1 MKIAILTYGS
11 RGDVQPFLPLSVKL
25 ISRGHDVKLAAPSR
39 FKNLVEGHGIKFVPL
54 SGDPSA
60 AILRINDARNNIFK
74 MLREGFAHALEVGAD
89 VFQQSAEACR
99 DADLIIHAFSHAVD
113 GHTRA
118 REMNIP
124 DVHVQTF
131 PMYAPTGDYPSVVLP
146 DLKIRALN
154 YFTHVAG
161 IKIMWWLSLFG
172 FRQIS
177 RRAGLPKRKL
187 YFPFDDDPP
196 LDKLRISLRPPTL
209 MLCAWSPSL
218 LPPSREW
225 SANVHVTGYFF
236 FDKTESYQPS
246 TELKNFLDSGDPPI
260 CVSFGSMVN
269 RDAEKID
276 GIVRESLAKTGQ
288 RGIIL
293 SGWGGASKFS
303 SNDLLYLESAPH
315 DWLLPRCKILIHHG
329 GAGTVAA
336 GLRAGIPQVVVPFM
350 TDQPF
355 WARRV
360 HAIGAGPKPILVKN
374 LTVERLTKVIVEAAT
389 QVTGERA
396 QVARR
401 KIRSEDGVSRTVELI
416 ESHVRDW
423 NEKTIF

>member
-1 MKIAILTYGS
+1 MKITILTYGS

-25 ISRGHDVKLAAPSR
+25 ISRGHEVKLAAPSR
-39 FKNLVEGHGIKFVPL
+39 FKNLVEGYGIEFVALP
-54 SGDPSA
+54 GDPET

-89 VFQQSAEACR
+89 VFQQSAEACM

-124 DVHVQTF
+124 DVHIQTF
-131 PMYAPTGDYPSVVLP
+131 PMFAPTGDYPSVVLP
-146 DLKIRALN
+146 DLNFRALN
-154 YFTHVAG
+154 YFTHFAG
-161 IKIMWWLSLFG
+161 IKIIWQLSRFG
-172 FRQIS
+172 FRYIS
-177 RRAGLPKRKL
+177 RRAGLPNRKL
-187 YFPFDDDPP
+187 YFPFDENP
-196 LDKLRISLRPPTL
+196 LCPPTL

-225 SANVHVTGYFF
+225 SANIHVTGYFYS
-236 FDKTESYQPS
+236 DEIESYQPS
-246 TELKNFLDSGDPPI
+246 PELKEFLDAGAPPI

-276 GIVRESLAKTGQ
+276 KIIRESLAKTSQ

-293 SGWGGASKFS
+293 SGWGGARNPS
-303 SNDLLYLESAPH
+303 SRDLLYLESAPH
-315 DWLLPRCKILIHHG
+315 DWLLPRCQMLIHHG

-336 GLRAGIPQVVVPFM
+336 GLRVGIPQVIVPFM

-355 WARRV
+355 WARQV
-360 HAIGAGPKPILVKN
+360 HEVGAAPKPILVKH
-374 LTVERLTKVIVEAAT
+374 LSVERLIRAIIEA
-389 QVTGERA
+389 GSDNIRERA
-396 QVARR
+396 GALGQAVH
-401 KIRSEDGVSRTVELI
+401 KEDGVTRAVELI
-416 ESHVRDW
+416 ETHAQNW
-423 NEKTIF
+423 KQTNQ

>member
-1 MKIAILTYGS
+1 MNITILTYGS

-39 FKNLVEGHGIKFVPL
+39 FKDLVEKYGIKFVPL
-54 SGDPSA
+54 PGDPET

-74 MLREGFAHALEVGAD
+74 MLREGFAHALEVGVD
-89 VFQQSAEACR
+89 VFQQSAEACK

-131 PMYAPTGDYPSVVLP
+131 PMFAPTGDYPSVVLP

-154 YFTHVAG
+154 YFTHFAG
-161 IKIMWWLSLFG
+161 IKIIWQLSRFG
-172 FRQIS
+172 FRYIS

-187 YFPFDDDPP
+187 YFPFDDDP
-196 LDKLRISLRPPTL
+196 LRPPTL

-218 LPPSREW
+218 LPPSKEW
-225 SANVHVTGYFF
+225 SANVHVTGYFYS
-236 FDKTESYQPS
+236 DETESYQPPP
-246 TELKNFLDSGDPPI
+246 ELKEFLDAGAPPI

-276 GIVRESLAKTGQ
+276 TIIRESLAMTGQ

-293 SGWGGASKFS
+293 SGWGGARNS
-303 SNDLLYLESAPH
+303 SSRDLLYLESAPH
-315 DWLLPRCKILIHHG
+315 DWLLPCCNILIHHG

-336 GLRAGIPQVVVPFM
+336 GLRAGIPQVIVPFM

-360 HAIGAGPKPILVKN
+360 HAVGASPKPILVKQ
-374 LTVERLTKVIVEAAT
+374 LSVERLTRAIIEANSAT
-389 QVTGERA
+389 VRQRA
-396 QVARR
+396 GSLGQAIH
-401 KIRSEDGVSRTVELI
+401 KEDGVMRAVELI
-416 ESHVRDW
+416 ETHAQ
-423 NEKTIF
+423 NCKQTNQ